1 MEAARRGLPV
11 AVPVA
16 VPAAELEPPQD
27 AAVVSLPVSA
37 PSGEISIQ
45 PAAQPAEAVEAKAD
59 AEPVREIPQN
69 PASLNFS
76 GGLGAS
82 ESWLGRNKY
91 ILGAILVIAAVVA
104 GIVWLR

>member
-1 MEAARRGLPV
+1 LRLTKV
-11 AVPVA
+11 N
-16 VPAAELEPPQD
+16 
-27 AAVVSLPVSA
+27 AAV
-37 PSGEISIQ
+37 
-45 PAAQPAEAVEAKAD
+45 
-59 AEPVREIPQN
+59 EPVREVPQN
-69 PASLNFS
+69 PASFDFS